1 MLATLQILV
10 LTTLVASL
18 VYWLL
23 PAGWIEGRRAV
34 LLVTSGVLIFIYNP
48 LTLFIAVATA
58 LLAWLLYALTRRHPR
73 YGWLPWL
80 IVLPLV
86 ANAIVPLGE
95 LIPVPVGSPRSP
107 VFETLATLGLSFY
120 TFKLYASIKQGLK
133 LGALPFREIVTT
145 TLFYP
150 AFPTGPIDAS
160 QKFDRA
166 ALSRD
171 PDVRRWTMGI
181 GRIGMGT
188 VKVFIIGDWIQTTAA
203 REVFGAPLP
212 AVVEQGWSG
221 PVEAL
226 LYAFFAFGYLYL
238 NFSGFTDIA
247 IGAGWMFNLDLT
259 ENFKFPLIA
268 HSIQNFWQRW
278 HLSLSTFITAY
289 MFKPLLRRT
298 GRTSLSLIVVFTLIG
313 LWHDVSVGYVLWG
326 VGHGSA
332 LALTTWYRGLK
343 RAPWPVPMTVRRI
356 GGIAITLT
364 FVSLLSTIAN
374 QPSNRDLARYVAS
387 FVGVQL

>member
-1 MLATLQILV
+1 MLGTLQILV
-10 LTTLVASL
+10 LTTLIASL

-23 PAGWIEGRRAV
+23 PAAWVEGRRAV

-48 LTLFIAVATA
+48 LTLIIAIATA
-58 LLAWLLYALTRRHPR
+58 LLAWLLYAVSRRWPM

-80 IVLPLV
+80 IALPLV
-86 ANAIVPLGE
+86 VNAIVPLGE

-133 LGALPFREIVTT
+133 LNRLPFREILTT
-145 TLFYP
+145 TLFFP

-160 QKFDRA
+160 QKFDTV

-171 PDVRRWTMGI
+171 PDIRRWVMGI

-188 VKVFIIGDWIQTTAA
+188 VKVFIIGAWIQTSLAQQLL
-203 REVFGAPLP
+203 GAPLP
-212 AVVEQGWSG
+212 TVVENGWSNPG
-221 PVEAL
+221 EAL
-226 LYAFFAFGYLYL
+226 IYAFLAFGFLYV

-247 IGAGWMFNLDLT
+247 IGSGWMFNLDLT
-259 ENFKFPLIA
+259 ENFRFPLIT

-278 HLSLSTFITAY
+278 HLSLSKFITAY
-289 MFKPLLRRT
+289 MFKPMLRRT
-298 GRTSLSLIVVFTLIG
+298 GRTSLSLVVTFTLIG
-313 LWHDVSVGYVLWG
+313 LWHEVSVGYLLWG
-326 VGHGSA
+326 LGHGSA
-332 LALTTWYRGLK
+332 LALTTYYRGL
-343 RAPWPVPMTVRRI
+343 RRPLIPMPMVVRRV
-356 GGIAITLT
+356 GGIVITLT
-364 FVSLLSTIAN
+364 FVSVLSAIAN

-387 FVGVQL
+387 FVGVTL